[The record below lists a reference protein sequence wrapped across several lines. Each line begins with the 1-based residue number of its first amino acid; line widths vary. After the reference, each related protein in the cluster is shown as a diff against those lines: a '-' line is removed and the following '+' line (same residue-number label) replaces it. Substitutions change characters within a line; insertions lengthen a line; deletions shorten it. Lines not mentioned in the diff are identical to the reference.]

1 MLKRLDNTNKM
12 THELYIKN
20 TLTVIIKYIVSK
32 QKTLRKKDKNQN
44 TRGGTPIHYLY
55 GYVPPNGVVILKLL
69 I

>member
-1 MLKRLDNTNKM
+1 M

-44 TRGGTPIHYLY
+44 TTSKFLQQHQYQKI
-55 GYVPPNGVVILKLL
+55 
-69 I
+69 

>member
-1 MLKRLDNTNKM
+1 MLKRLDNKNKI

-44 TRGGTPIHYLY
+44 TGG
-55 GYVPPNGVVILKLL
+55 VPPYITYTGMCRPTGS
-69 I
+69 

>member
-44 TRGGTPIHYLY
+44 TTSKSLQQHQYQ
-55 GYVPPNGVVILKLL
+55 KT
-69 I
+69 